1 MIVNPVMGGKSG
13 AVDTIDWY
21 VSSGV
26 PMKSEPMIR
35 YKAKEIEPTDFP
47 VAYDGGEVKFIQK
60 FVGFKIEGNVLK
72 LGF

>member
-1 MIVNPVMGGKSG
+1 MIVNPIVAGKGG

-21 VSSGV
+21 VSTGLPAKGV
-26 PMKSEPMIR
+26 PMIR
-35 YKAKEIEPTDFP
+35 YKANEIKPTDFP
-47 VAYDGGEVKFIQK
+47 VAYNGGEVKFIQN